1 MKYKIEISSLA
12 QDDAD
17 QAFLW
22 MLQMFSPEKA
32 RNWYQGLLKAIFSLS
47 IMPKRCVLARENEHF
62 SQEIRQLLYGKG
74 KNSYRILFTI
84 LENPELPIVRILHI
98 RHASQL
104 TLGENYQEEDN
115 K

>member
-1 MKYKIEISSLA
+1 MKYEIEISSLA
-12 QDDAD
+12 ESEAD

-22 MLQMFSPEKA
+22 MVQTSSSEKA
-32 RNWYQGLLKAIFSLS
+32 RDWYQGLLKAIFSLT

-84 LENPELPIVRILHI
+84 LEDREFPTVRILHI

-104 TLGENYQEEDN
+104 TLGEDN
-115 K
+115 